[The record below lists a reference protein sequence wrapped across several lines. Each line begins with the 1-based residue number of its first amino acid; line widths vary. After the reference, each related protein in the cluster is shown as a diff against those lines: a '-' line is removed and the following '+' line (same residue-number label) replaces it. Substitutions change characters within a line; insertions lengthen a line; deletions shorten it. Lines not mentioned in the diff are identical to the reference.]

1 MSTFYDEQLR
11 VIVRC
16 EGLLLLGS
24 RWENID
30 SISSISVLK
39 LGCVLFKMCFE
50 MVSLGRAEL
59 FFTFNF
65 ILA

>member
-1 MSTFYDEQLR
+1 VGAVLLLPEAPDEMSTFYDEQLR

-39 LGCVLFKMCFE
+39 LGCVLFKC
-50 MVSLGRAEL
+50 VLKW
-59 FFTFNF
+59 
-65 ILA
+65 